1 MARRNDGGITVHR
14 TRRTSQAGTLL
25 RTNAFRR
32 GFLGGSR
39 VWIVLGV
46 VAWVLGRLAGSEQR
60 ATVELRPG
68 ERLLVTHEPPSS

>member
-1 MARRNDGGITVHR
+1 MPRNDGGITVHR
-14 TRRTSQAGTLL
+14 SRRSSQAGTLI
-25 RTNAFRR
+25 RTNALRR

-39 VWIVLGV
+39 FWLVLGI

-68 ERLLVTHEPPSS
+68 ERLLITHERPPS